1 MAMNIYHL
9 TRHEPIAREENAA
22 LVLIAVTEHA
32 ARSRAAALCGP
43 EGEDA
48 WLNRAHIERLGTAT
62 DAWSANSH
70 GFACIDCLE
79 A

>member
-1 MAMNIYHL
+1 MNIYHL

-22 LVLIAVTEHA
+22 LVLIAATEYG
-32 ARSRAAALCGP
+32 ARARAAALCGP

-48 WLNRAHIERLGTAT
+48 WLKRAHIERIGTAT
-62 DAWSANSH
+62 DAWAGYSH
-70 GFACIDCLE
+70 AFACIDCLE